1 MAEKTAATVAEVGP
15 DATEKIDLGEL
26 SQSLTGFDQVAI
38 RLRFGTRLEDLMED
52 TMTFMY
58 ALYFVHLRRQGA
70 KDADAYSQ
78 AMSLPLSQISEVF
91 KGADADDEDEGPTAV
106 EDRDKEFADFIV
118 GTGMKYTMDEYLALT
133 IQQRAFIIDAVN
145 KSR

>member
-1 MAEKTAATVAEVGP
+1 MTGKTTAADEVVP
-15 DATEKIDLGEL
+15 DERIDLGEL

-70 KDADAYSQ
+70 KDADAYSE
-78 AMSLPLSQISEVF
+78 AMSLPLSAISEVF
-91 KGADADDEDEGPTAV
+91 KGAESDEDEGPTAV
-106 EDRDKEFADFIV
+106 EDRDREYAEFIV
-118 GTGMKYTMDEYLALT
+118 GTGMKYTLEEFLALT